1 MTSWP
6 APLSYI
12 TLFVDDL
19 ATTRAFYEEVFG
31 RAPVYTD
38 DDSAVFAFGDG
49 EAGAIGVNLPKSTQ
63 APELIEPAV
72 VAEAAS
78 GSRMQLTI
86 PVDDVDATCAM
97 LAERGVTLLNGPTDR
112 PWGIRTAAFRDPAG
126 HVWEIAH

>member
-6 APLSYI
+6 APISYI

-19 ATTRAFYEEVFG
+19 ASTRNFYEEVFG
-31 RAPVYTD
+31 RKTVHSD
-38 DDSAVFAFGDG
+38 DVSAVFTFGDG
-49 EAGAIGVNLPKSTQ
+49 EVGAVGVNLLQSTE
-63 APELIEPAV
+63 APGLVGPAI

-78 GSRMQLTI
+78 GTRMQLTI